1 MQIFA
6 EAGAYQPPP
15 SGEPNDWIVH
25 LSTSD
30 LSLGTYSIPAG
41 GVDDQTPHT
50 EDEIYVVKTGRATL
64 VTPSGT
70 APVGPGSVI
79 YVPAGEE
86 HRFTDVTD
94 DLALIVVFAPPYGS
108 RSLPG
113 LCLLGLGDA
122 RRLLDAAPR
131 QRVGALVTGIA
142 RVPLHPHP
150 VDVVR
155 AHRLGQPRH
164 RSSFLTGFL
173 AAVFQPLRCQSWIH
187 LVIPSSRYLLSVCRL
202 TVVGRCSASSAWMA
216 AISSIRLFVVTGSK
230 PYSSFSLPCQLHHH
244 APAARP
250 RVPAARAVCVDHDLG
265 HAGRLRLAAARFRH
279 PARGVP
285 PICFGRQEFI
295 Q

>member
-6 EAGAYQPPP
+6 EAGAYRPPP

-25 LSTSD
+25 LNTGD

-50 EDEIYVVKTGRATL
+50 EDEIYVVKTGQATL

-113 LCLLGLGDA
+113 LCLPGALLTGAGRRPPPPRYRAAPA
-122 RRLLDAAPR
+122 RRR
-131 QRVGALVTGIA
+131 A
-142 RVPLHPHP
+142 RYR
-150 VDVVR
+150 D
-155 AHRLGQPRH
+155 
-164 RSSFLTGFL
+164 
-173 AAVFQPLRCQSWIH
+173 
-187 LVIPSSRYLLSVCRL
+187 
-202 TVVGRCSASSAWMA
+202 
-216 AISSIRLFVVTGSK
+216 
-230 PYSSFSLPCQLHHH
+230 
-244 APAARP
+244 RP
-250 RVPAARAVCVDHDLG
+250 RVPS
-265 HAGRLRLAAARFRH
+265 
-279 PARGVP
+279 PTP
-285 PICFGRQEFI
+285 S
-295 Q
+295 